1 MNVKIL
7 HLSDLHLGKR
17 VFEYSMLEEQRAV
30 LSQALDMAKRADVT
44 VIAGDVYDRPVPPA
58 EAVTLFSAF
67 LTDMNRQKS
76 PVVMISGNHDSAER
90 VAYLS
95 GLLDANGVYVSPVYD
110 GNVRRVTFE
119 DEFGAVNLYL
129 LPFVKPSHVR
139 AALEDDA
146 IEGYTAAMRAAIAQM
161 DVDEH
166 ARNVLVAHQFVTG
179 AATSDSEEV
188 SVGGLDGIDASVF
201 APFDYVALGHL
212 HRAQSLADGR
222 VWYSGSPVCYSF
234 SECGQEKCALLVEL
248 GQKGA
253 VRVERLPFTPVH
265 RMAKR
270 RGTFDELYRMENAC
284 ADYVQV
290 TLTDED
296 DVPDAAA
303 KLAQIY
309 PNLMQVLY
317 DNARTNARQA
327 DFSGLSVQ
335 RREPLELFDEF
346 YAKQNGAGLSD
357 EQRALLRAV
366 MEPIWED
373 ER

>member
-1 MNVKIL
+1 MKIL

-30 LSQALDMAKRADVT
+30 LAQALDMARQADVT

-58 EAVTLFSAF
+58 EAVALFDAF
-67 LTDMNRQKS
+67 LTDMSRQKS

-90 VAYLS
+90 IAYAAR
-95 GLLDANGVYVSPVYD
+95 LLDASGVYVSPVYD
-110 GNVRRVTFE
+110 GNARRVTFS
-119 DEFGAVNLYL
+119 DSFGAVNLYL

-139 AALEDDA
+139 AALKDDT
-146 IEGYTAAMRAAIAQM
+146 IEGYTAAMRAAIARM
-161 DVDEH
+161 DVDET

-222 VWYSGSPVCYSF
+222 AWYSGSPVCYSF
-234 SECGQEKCALLVEL
+234 SECGQEKCALMVEL
-248 GQKGA
+248 RRKGE
-253 VRVERLPFTPVH
+253 VSVERLPFVPVH
-265 RMAKR
+265 RMTKR
-270 RGTFDELYRMENAC
+270 RGTFEELYRTENAC
-284 ADYVQV
+284 ADYVQA
-290 TLTDED
+290 TLTDEN

-303 KLAQIY
+303 RLAQIY

-317 DNARTNARQA
+317 DNARTHARQA

-335 RREPLELFDEF
+335 KREPMALFEDF
-346 YAKQNGAGLSD
+346 FAKQNGAGLSD
-357 EQRALLRAV
+357 EQCALLMAV

>member
-1 MNVKIL
+1 M
-7 HLSDLHLGKR
+7 
-17 VFEYSMLEEQRAV
+17 
-30 LSQALDMAKRADVT
+30 
-44 VIAGDVYDRPVPPA
+44 
-58 EAVTLFSAF
+58 
-67 LTDMNRQKS
+67 
-76 PVVMISGNHDSAER
+76 
-90 VAYLS
+90 
-95 GLLDANGVYVSPVYD
+95 
-110 GNVRRVTFE
+110 
-119 DEFGAVNLYL
+119 
-129 LPFVKPSHVR
+129 
-139 AALEDDA
+139 
-146 IEGYTAAMRAAIAQM
+146 
-161 DVDEH
+161 
-166 ARNVLVAHQFVTG
+166 
-179 AATSDSEEV
+179 
-188 SVGGLDGIDASVF
+188 
-201 APFDYVALGHL
+201 
-212 HRAQSLADGR
+212 
-222 VWYSGSPVCYSF
+222 
-234 SECGQEKCALLVEL
+234 LVEL

-327 DFSGLSVQ
+327 DFTGLSVQ

-357 EQRALLRAV
+357 EQRALLQAV